1 MTAIAFK
8 GDARQLPLPDDSVHA
23 IICDT
28 PYELGFMGK
37 KWDSTGVAYDPD
49 TWREAHRVL
58 APGGHVLA
66 FGGTRTWHRLAVAI
80 EDAGFELR
88 DNIAWLH
95 GQGFPKS
102 KFQLKPGFEPI
113 AVARKPPVGSVA
125 ANVLTHGTGAL
136 NIDACKVGPDVD
148 TCRPKGRNP
157 SKSSAFPRSDDARVP
172 HLTHTGMETGGRWPT
187 NVVLSHQP
195 LLDDGGEVIGDAC
208 ADGCVEGCPVA
219 ELDAQSGITK
229 SSGGAGAAS
238 ARTKNGNTYGEYTEP
253 VAGSW
258 SSAGGL
264 GDVGGAS
271 RFFPTFRYQAKA
283 PTKERPKVDG
293 KAHPTVKPLGLMRW
307 LVRLAT
313 PPGGLLLDQ
322 FAGSG
327 ATVEAAVIEGVDV
340 IGVDLDEDGHYI
352 PMIRQRIARATAAVT
367 T

>member
-113 AVARKPPVGSVA
+113 VVARKPPVGSVA

-136 NIDACKVGPDVD
+136 NIDACRVD
-148 TCRPKGRNP
+148 ITEADLKALAVKDGNATGLDDGRDIYGAGTRWPHGNP
-157 SKSSAFPRSDDARVP
+157 A
-172 HLTHTGMETGGRWPT
+172 GRWPS
-187 NVVLSHQP
+187 NVVFSHPP
-195 LLDDGGEVIGDAC
+195 LLDSDGAVVGDAC